1 MDLSFTPEQEAFR
14 AEVREWLS
22 AHVPRGIGSPG
33 TAAGFAEHREWE
45 RALSAAGYGGIS
57 WPTEYG
63 GRGADVIT
71 LAIFEEEYLNAGAPE
86 RVTIL
91 GQKLMAPTLMAHG
104 SDEQK
109 QRWLPRIL
117 SAEDIWSQGFSEPG
131 AGSDLAGI
139 RTRGERS
146 GEEFVLNGQKIW
158 TSYGAFADWIFVLC
172 RTDPSAERADRH
184 RGITFIAVDMQT
196 DGVEARPIVQLDGH
210 AGFAEVF
217 FTDARVPASN
227 VVGDAGDGWRVA
239 MTTLGAE
246 RDSPPRS
253 ATRYL
258 KDLRTLV
265 DICERR
271 GIAADDTVRDVLA
284 GLYVEAKCYAHATA
298 RVISRIAAGEDL
310 RVDASVMKL
319 QWSELERR
327 LYETGLDLLGS
338 DCASLDEPGADFWHN
353 YWYARAATIY
363 AGTSEIQRNIVS
375 ERLLGLP
382 REPRRN

>member
-1 MDLSFTPEQEAFR
+1 MDLSYTPEQKAFR
-14 AEVREWLS
+14 AEVREWLV
-22 AHVPRGIGSPG
+22 ANVPREIGSPG
-33 TAAGFAEHREWE
+33 TAEGFAQHRGWE
-45 RALSAAGYGGIS
+45 RTLSAAGYGGIA
-57 WPTEYG
+57 WPAEYG

-71 LAIFEEEYLNAGAPE
+71 QMIFEEEYLAAGAPE

-104 SDEQK
+104 NDEQK

-131 AGSDLAGI
+131 AGSDLAAI
-139 RTRGERS
+139 RTRGERA

-172 RTDPSAERADRH
+172 RTDPSAERHA
-184 RGITFIAVDMQT
+184 GITFIGVEMHT
-196 DGVEARPIVQLDGH
+196 EGVEARPIVQLDGH

-227 VVGDAGDGWRVA
+227 VVGDVDDGWRVA

-258 KDLRTLV
+258 NDLRTLV
-265 DICERR
+265 ALCERR
-271 GIAADDTVRDVLA
+271 GIADDETVLDILG
-284 GLYVEAKCYAHATA
+284 GLYVEAKCYAHATTRA
-298 RVISRIAAGEDL
+298 VSRIAAGEDL
-310 RVDASVMKL
+310 GVDASVMKL
-319 QWSELERR
+319 QWSELERKM
-327 LYETGLDLLGS
+327 YETGLDLLGS
-338 DCASLDEPGADFWHN
+338 QGASLDEPGHGFWHN

-382 REPRRN
+382 REPRGH